1 MRMIVAGASGAIGR
15 QLVPLLVEAGHA
27 VVGMTRS
34 ESKTSIIEE
43 AGAEAIVVDVLD
55 AVAVEAAVCATEPEV
70 VVHELTA
77 IPPVVNPRRFAEEF
91 APTNRLRRE
100 GTRNIVAAA
109 LAAGSRRIVAQS
121 IAQAYAPVGDWIKAE
136 HDPLYGDAPPVFHDT
151 FHAVIDLEATVL
163 GANGLEGIVLRYGNF
178 YGPGTAYGADGAT
191 AELVR
196 QRMFPIAGDGSAHWS
211 FIHVRDAA
219 RATVLAVSRGEP
231 GIYNIVDNE
240 PAAVTDWLPVYAAA
254 LGAGEPPRTP
264 PPRGAYGTYGMLL
277 ARGASNAKAKRL
289 LGWSPR
295 YASWRDGFAA
305 DFGRAHKAVSSRP

>member
-15 QLVPLLVEAGHA
+15 QLVPLLVQAGHE
-27 VVGMTRS
+27 VVGTTRS

-55 AVAVEAAVCATEPEV
+55 AVAVEAAVRATEPEV
-70 VVHELTA
+70 LVHELTA
-77 IPPVVNPRRFAEEF
+77 IPPVVNPSRFAEEF

-100 GTRNIVAAA
+100 GTRNLVAAA
-109 LAAGSRRIVAQS
+109 MATGSRRIVAQS

-136 HDPLYGDAPPVFHDT
+136 HDPLYGDAPPVFQDT
-151 FHAVIDLEATVL
+151 FHAVIDLETTVL
-163 GANGLEGIVLRYGNF
+163 GANGLEAIVLRYGNF
-178 YGPGTAYGADGAT
+178 YGPGTAYAADGSN

-196 QRMFPIAGDGSAHWS
+196 RRMFPIAGGGSAHWS

-219 RATVLAVSRGEP
+219 RATAVAVSRGEP
-231 GIYNIVDNE
+231 GVYNIVDDE
-240 PAAVTDWLPVYAAA
+240 RAAVADWLPVYAAA
-254 LGAGEPPRTP
+254 LGADEPPRTA

-289 LGWSPR
+289 LGWAPR

-305 DFGRAHKAVSSRP
+305 DFGPPPNAGSSRP